1 MKTQLQLI
9 AKPFNFKEV
18 QTKSG
23 EWLYTFSIQIAK
35 EDLIEWLRVAILQE
49 DRRETLSKAK
59 EVHFTGELVI
69 KPAYKEHPQ
78 GLSVFGFF
86 IEGVFSKIWR
96 VQQ

>member
-1 MKTQLQLI
+1 MKQQIEVI
-9 AKPFNFKEV
+9 AKPFNLKEV
-18 QTKSG
+18 QTKNG
-23 EWLYTFSIQIAK
+23 KWLYSFSIQIAK
-35 EDLIEWLRVAILQE
+35 EDLAEWLQVAILQE

-59 EVHFTGELVI
+59 EVHFTGELTI

-86 IEGVFSKIWR
+86 IEGVFGKVWR